1 MTNNNPQRPNLFDY
15 ATSEL
20 SQDAFLCWLLK
31 WADPMYRK
39 FSEAL
44 HEAGSDLIRLLSAE
58 KKGKLPERIDSVRVD
73 KQHGYIDVL
82 CTSQREGQGQDS
94 DPDRRQEGY
103 PRTL

>member
-58 KKGKLPERIDSVRVD
+58 KKGKYQKTALLWSAYAIS
-73 KQHGYIDVL
+73 Y
-82 CTSQREGQGQDS
+82 
-94 DPDRRQEGY
+94 RQQADDLAKMKG
-103 PRTL
+103 